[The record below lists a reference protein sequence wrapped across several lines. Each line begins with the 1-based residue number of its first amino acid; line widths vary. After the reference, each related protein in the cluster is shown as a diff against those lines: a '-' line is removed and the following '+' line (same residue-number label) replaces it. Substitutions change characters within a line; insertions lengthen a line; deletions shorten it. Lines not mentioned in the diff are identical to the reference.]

1 MSNTIKDILLEKI
14 ATQALRVGVIG
25 LGYVGLPLAAAF
37 AEAGFQVTGINYFP
51 DVHIQFL
58 AHDGDFID

>member
-1 MSNTIKDILLEKI
+1 MKDILLEKI

-37 AEAGFQVTGINYFP
+37 AEAGFQVTGI
-51 DVHIQFL
+51 D
-58 AHDGDFID
+58 IDQHKVRHQKRCSQTALIV